1 MSPDDKRLNTPRT
14 KPASPP
20 PALHVCLSSL
30 KLLDTNAIVRL
41 RDVRNTAVDESR
53 KLLHPGD
60 GRLETLRTQRG
71 AARIVRVEAQC
82 LERGKKIRVVRQR
95 EILLRG
101 QMPLI
106 YVLHIK
112 KQPAGGDGS
121 EPARTCRSCW
131 NEQRAPFRRCW
142 RGRAVVP
149 GDANEVGAGPLV
161 LIRLRDTFSAA
172 LECRSPKEDQ
182 RRAVSSDGL
191 PSGQH
196 GVQLRGTQLTGA
208 ADELSSA
215 GRELPHASTECRSRP
230 PAWLASQN
238 SARRSPRYAPTRLVR
253 AIKFM
258 WSGVFVN
265 PSLRTVNEIPN
276 ATSARSASS
285 TKQSVIGS
293 SRAGRVEP
301 ATTASFLPRPT
312 PILRTVFWRPRTLRT
327 ARPCTSHVIRSA
339 RPAGRGAGMRIW
351 RPHSSSAM
359 KSRFVR
365 FFQPRPIVAKP
376 APFAAKIC
384 AEGCFNRSATW
395 FEFVRVRTDDRDIP
409 SRQAR
414 RGGKAEACRQWRAQC
429 YEIDDFVGFQNLRR
443 SVANGPPPTRKCS
456 CSLIHELLAWE
467 DLCRPG
473 MMPFSDLPAARSWI
487 HPHSGPSP
495 PSIFVLVFNDALSD
509 SKTHPG
515 PTNWTK
521 PKQSD
526 VGSSEAFARKP
537 VDADGWQKL
546 VGLAEDSDSGD
557 IEKIDIKDTYRGMVE
572 TYPDPLVCSSCVNT
586 LTRADRLPLET
597 ATAAILVKSP
607 SVPMD
612 VSGDIEKTKDMT
624 YEGMLEPSTCP
635 DTTVGTPHPSKRDF
649 SKPVLP
655 VGKHVEHVLHVSSGT
670 STRLATR
677 STASPGRDSPRT
689 PGGHEHEMATKM
701 KRPVFRLPPS
711 ITKPSADV
719 AGGAHELP
727 RTRTAGGIAIASG
740 RESGDVDRAPPGRP
754 IHGDVG

>member
-1 MSPDDKRLNTPRT
+1 MTCGMPR
-14 KPASPP
+14 
-20 PALHVCLSSL
+20 HG
-30 KLLDTNAIVRL
+30 DR
-41 RDVRNTAVDESR
+41 
-53 KLLHPGD
+53 HPGD
-60 GRLETLRTQRG
+60 GRLEALRTQRG
-71 AARIVRVEAQC
+71 AARIVRVEGWG
-82 LERGKKIRVVRQR
+82 LERGKDQGVRQR

-101 QMPLI
+101 QTPFI
-106 YVLHIK
+106 CVLHIK
-112 KQPAGGDGS
+112 NSRPAGTAASLHGLAAHVGTNSESPSSSVSAGELGS
-121 EPARTCRSCW
+121 TESGLLGRATLGAARRSAPRHSTDRSSRRVVGIRIESGAARTT
-131 NEQRAPFRRCW
+131 
-142 RGRAVVP
+142 
-149 GDANEVGAGPLV
+149 
-161 LIRLRDTFSAA
+161 I
-172 LECRSPKEDQ
+172 
-182 RRAVSSDGL
+182 
-191 PSGQH
+191 
-196 GVQLRGTQLTGA
+196 
-208 ADELSSA
+208 SA
-215 GRELPHASTECRSRP
+215 GRELTHASTECRSRP

-265 PSLRTVNEIPN
+265 PSLRTLNEIPN
-276 ATSARSASS
+276 AASARSASS

-312 PILRTVFWRPRTLRT
+312 PILRRVYWRPRTLRT
-327 ARPCTSHVIRSA
+327 ACPCTSHVIRSVHPA
-339 RPAGRGAGMRIW
+339 RRDAGTRIW

-365 FFQPRPIVAKP
+365 FFQPGPIIAKP
-376 APFAAKIC
+376 APFAAKGNGGGWRPTYSSR
-384 AEGCFNRSATW
+384 AGQLEARRRSA
-395 FEFVRVRTDDRDIP
+395 RTAATTTLRAGLSSSMQP
-409 SRQAR
+409 R
-414 RGGKAEACRQWRAQC
+414 RGGAAEARRQWRAH
-429 YEIDDFVGFQNLRR
+429 EINDFVGFQNLHH

-456 CSLIHELLAWE
+456 CSLIRELLVLE
-467 DLCRPG
+467 GLCRPG
-473 MMPFSDLPAARSWI
+473 MMPFSDLPA
-487 HPHSGPSP
+487 
-495 PSIFVLVFNDALSD
+495 NDALPG

-537 VDADGWQKL
+537 VDAGGWQKL
-546 VGLAEDSDSGD
+546 VGLAKDSDSGD
-557 IEKIDIKDTYRGMVE
+557 IEKIKDTYR
-572 TYPDPLVCSSCVNT
+572 D
-586 LTRADRLPLET
+586 
-597 ATAAILVKSP
+597 
-607 SVPMD
+607 
-612 VSGDIEKTKDMT
+612 
-624 YEGMLEPSTCP
+624 
-635 DTTVGTPHPSKRDF
+635 PSKRDF

-689 PGGHEHEMATKM
+689 PGGHEHEMATAM
-701 KRPVFRLPPS
+701 KPPVFRPPPS